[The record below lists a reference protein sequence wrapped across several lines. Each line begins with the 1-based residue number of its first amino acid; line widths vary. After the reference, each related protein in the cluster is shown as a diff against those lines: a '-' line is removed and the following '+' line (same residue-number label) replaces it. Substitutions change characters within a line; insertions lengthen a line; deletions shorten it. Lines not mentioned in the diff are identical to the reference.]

1 MATNTAINTAIK
13 FYKGASAPASPAAGV
28 IWFNTKNRTI
38 QVYTG
43 SAWEIYTGLVDA
55 TYANNQ
61 LTITK
66 AVGDPLVLDFT
77 SMLGNIDG
85 LTKRLDDYD
94 DWKAEVVAP
103 VITEFS
109 ANFAT
114 VKATS
119 EANAAK
125 LADLTKDTVK
135 AEITA
140 DIAAA
145 EGRINGTIGGINQTI
160 ENMGTTVAENA
171 AAAADYASFKAAH
184 KTTVDGYIDA
194 KIDALADKTETGSD
208 DYVSVHVTTAK
219 GEVSGVVVNTDAL
232 STKINNIDS
241 LVGENKAAVEAL
253 GKKVGAPVAVEGQ
266 AAYSESYTVAQ
277 DIKAA
282 KDAAAAAQAD
292 IDAFLA
298 GVEIGSDKVVD
309 TLKEIQHFLE
319 GEDGTV
325 AALLEDVANNRS
337 DIDVAK
343 AQLAGVGES
352 ETVKGLIDAAKE
364 AVTGDLTG
372 VEFTTIEAIDAEL
385 ARIAEL
391 TGAEGVADQIEDA
404 VKVERERIDAY
415 DQWRAELEL
424 NDAAVAGQYV
434 SAVKQSNGKIEVT
447 REALPDWTTPINNA
461 VAAGINALDAEAG
474 PEASVKYLSGVVKEV
489 DGKLTTYTVDAIVG
503 DVVAGEDKLATA
515 ASVKSYVDNTFV
527 WTTFN

>member
-1 MATNTAINTAIK
+1 MATNTAIK

-103 VITEFS
+103 VITEFN

-114 VKATS
+114 VKAAS
-119 EANAAK
+119 EANTAK
-125 LADLTKDTVK
+125 LAGLTKDTVK

-140 DIAAA
+140 DIAVEA
-145 EGRINGTIGGINQTI
+145 GRVDGLLTAVNKSI
-160 ENMGTTVAENA
+160 EDMGVTVAENA
-171 AAAADYASFKAAH
+171 AAAADYATFKTNH

-194 KIDALADKTETGSD
+194 KIEALANKTETGSD
-208 DYVSVHVTTAK
+208 DYVSVQVTTAK
-219 GEVSGVVVNTDAL
+219 GQISGVAVNTDAL
-232 STKINNIDS
+232 TNKIGDIDS
-241 LVGENKAAVEAL
+241 LVGENKADIEAL
-253 GKKVGAPVAVEGQ
+253 GKAVGAPVGVDGKT
-266 AAYSESYTVAQ
+266 AYSEAYTVGQ

-292 IDAFLA
+292 IDAFFASAETGEKAL
-298 GVEIGSDKVVD
+298 D

-319 GEDGTV
+319 GEGEGGV
-325 AALLEDVANNRS
+325 VQQLLDDVSNNRE
-337 DIDVAK
+337 DIDAAQ
-343 AQLAGVGES
+343 AQLAGIGDT
-352 ETVKGLIDAAKE
+352 ETVVGLIGAAKE
-364 AVTGDLTG
+364 AVTGDLTDA
-372 VEFTTIEAIDAEL
+372 EFKTIEAIDAEL

-391 TGAEGVADQIEDA
+391 TGAEGVAEQIEA
-404 VKVERERIDAY
+404 KVKVERERIDAY
-415 DQWRAELEL
+415 DQWKAGLVL

-434 SAVKQSNGKIEVT
+434 SAVKQSNGVIEVT
-447 REALPDWTTPINNA
+447 REALPDWTNTINGA
-461 VAAGINALDAEAG
+461 VTAGINALDAEAVA
-474 PEASVKYLSGVVKEV
+474 EASVKYLSGVVKEV
-489 DGKLTTYTVDAIVG
+489 DGLLTTYTVDAIVG

>member
-1 MATNTAINTAIK
+1 MANPQIK
-13 FYKGASAPASPAAGV
+13 FYKGASAPATLTAGM

-55 TYANNQ
+55 TYANNA

-66 AVGDPLVLDFT
+66 AVGDPLVLDFNT
-77 SMLGNIDG
+77 MLGNISG
-85 LTKRLDDYD
+85 LSERLDDYD
-94 DWKAEVVAP
+94 TWKAETVTP
-103 VITEFS
+103 VITAFN

-114 VKATS
+114 VKAAS
-119 EANAAK
+119 EANTAK
-125 LADLTKDTVK
+125 LAGLTKDTVK

-140 DIAAA
+140 DVAA
-145 EGRINGTIGGINQTI
+145 EAGRVDGLLATVNKSI
-160 ENMGTTVAENA
+160 EDMGVDVAANKA
-171 AAAADYASFKAAH
+171 SAADYATFKANH

-194 KIDALADKTETGSD
+194 KVNALGGDKTGSD
-208 DYVSVHVTTAK
+208 DYVSVQVTTAK

-232 STKINNIDS
+232 TTKIGSID
-241 LVGENKAAVEAL
+241 LAAGENKTTIEAL

-266 AAYSESYTVAQ
+266 SAYSESYTVAQ

-325 AALLEDVANNRS
+325 AALLDDVASNRA

-343 AQLAGVGES
+343 AQLAGVGEG
-352 ETVKGLIDAAKE
+352 ETVKNLIATAKSE
-364 AVTGDLTG
+364 VTGDLTDA
-372 VEFTTIEAIDAEL
+372 EFTTLEAVNEEL

-391 TGAEGVADQIEDA
+391 TGAEGVAEQIEAA
-404 VKVERERIDAY
+404 VKPERERIDAY
-415 DQWRAELEL
+415 DTWRAGLEVA
-424 NDAAVAGQYV
+424 DAAVEGQYV
-434 SAVKQSNGKIEVT
+434 SQVKQVAGKIEVT
-447 REALPDWTTPINNA
+447 RVALPDWTNTINGA
-461 VAAGINALDAEAG
+461 VTAGIEALDAEVKDETG
-474 PEASVKYLSGVVKEV
+474 YITGSVKQV
-489 DGKLTTYTVDAIVG
+489 DGKLTELSIDAAVG
-503 DVVAGEDKLATA
+503 AVADGEDKLATA
-515 ASVKSYVDNTFV
+515 ASVKTFVENTFS
-527 WTTFN
+527 WSSFN

>member
-1 MATNTAINTAIK
+1 MANPQIK
-13 FYKGASAPASPAAGV
+13 FYKGASAPTTLTAGM

-66 AVGDPLVLDFT
+66 AVGEPLVLDFN
-77 SMLGNIDG
+77 SMLGSISG
-85 LTKRLDDYD
+85 LSERLDDYD
-94 DWKAEVVAP
+94 TWKAETVTP
-103 VITEFS
+103 VITAFN

-114 VKATS
+114 VKAAS
-119 EANAAK
+119 EANTAK
-125 LADLTKDTVK
+125 LAGLTKATVK

-140 DIAAA
+140 DVAA
-145 EGRINGTIGGINQTI
+145 EAGRVDGLLATVNKSI
-160 ENMGTTVAENA
+160 EDMGVDVAANKA
-171 AAAADYASFKAAH
+171 SAADYATFKANH

-194 KIDALADKTETGSD
+194 KVNALGGDKTGSD
-208 DYVSVHVTTAK
+208 DYVSVQVTTAK

-232 STKINNIDS
+232 TTKIGSID
-241 LVGENKAAVEAL
+241 LAAGENKTAIEAL

-266 AAYSESYTVAQ
+266 SAYSESYTVAQ

-325 AALLEDVANNRS
+325 ATLLEDVANNRA

-343 AQLAGVGES
+343 AQLAGVGEG
-352 ETVKGLIDAAKE
+352 ETVKNLIATAKSE
-364 AVTGDLTG
+364 VVDGATEGYATLGDLEVKVKALEGAVGTESS
-372 VEFTTIEAIDAEL
+372 VAEAIEA
-385 ARIAEL
+385 
-391 TGAEGVADQIEDA
+391 A
-404 VKVERERIDAY
+404 VKPERERIDAY
-415 DQWRAELEL
+415 DTWKAGLEVA
-424 NDAAVAGQYV
+424 DAAVGGQYV
-434 SAVKQSNGKIEVT
+434 SQVKQVAGKIEVT
-447 REALPDWTTPINNA
+447 RVALPDWTNTINGA
-461 VAAGINALDAEAG
+461 VTAGINALDSEAKDEAG
-474 PEASVKYLSGVVKEV
+474 YITGSVTQV
-489 DGKLTTYTVDAIVG
+489 DGKLTALSIDAAVG
-503 DVVAGEDKLATA
+503 AVADGEDKLATA
-515 ASVKSYVDNTFV
+515 ASVKDYVDNTFS
-527 WTTFN
+527 WASFN

>member
-1 MATNTAINTAIK
+1 MANPQIK
-13 FYKGASAPASPAAGV
+13 FYKGASAPATLTAGM

-55 TYANNQ
+55 TYANNA

-66 AVGDPLVLDFT
+66 AVGDPLVLDFN
-77 SMLGNIDG
+77 SMLGSISG
-85 LTKRLDDYD
+85 LGERLDDYD
-94 DWKAEVVAP
+94 TWKAETVTP
-103 VITEFS
+103 VITAFN

-114 VKATS
+114 VKAAS
-119 EANAAK
+119 EANTAK
-125 LADLTKDTVK
+125 LAGLTKATVK

-140 DIAAA
+140 DVAA
-145 EGRINGTIGGINQTI
+145 EAGRVDGLLATVNKSI
-160 ENMGTTVAENA
+160 EDMGVDVAANKA
-171 AAAADYASFKAAH
+171 SAADYATFKANH

-194 KIDALADKTETGSD
+194 KINVLGGDKTGSD
-208 DYVSVHVTTAK
+208 DYVSVQVTTAK

-232 STKINNIDS
+232 TTKIGSID
-241 LVGENKAAVEAL
+241 LAAGENKTAIEAL

-266 AAYSESYTVAQ
+266 SAYSESYTVAQ

-343 AQLAGVGES
+343 AQLAGVGEG
-352 ETVKGLIDAAKE
+352 ETVKNLIAAAKSE
-364 AVTGDLTG
+364 VVDGATEGYATLGDLEVKVKALEGAVGTESS
-372 VEFTTIEAIDAEL
+372 VAEAIEA
-385 ARIAEL
+385 
-391 TGAEGVADQIEDA
+391 A
-404 VKVERERIDAY
+404 VKPERERIDAY
-415 DQWRAELEL
+415 DTWKAGLEVA
-424 NDAAVAGQYV
+424 DAAVEGQYV
-434 SAVKQSNGKIEVT
+434 SQVKQVAGKIEVT
-447 REALPDWTTPINNA
+447 RVALPDWTNTINGA
-461 VAAGINALDAEAG
+461 VTAGIEALDAEIKDETG
-474 PEASVKYLSGVVKEV
+474 YITGSVKQV
-489 DGKLTTYTVDAIVG
+489 DGKLTEISIDAAVG
-503 DVVAGEDKLATA
+503 AVEDGEDKLATA
-515 ASVKSYVDNTFV
+515 SSVKTFVENTFS
-527 WTTFN
+527 WTSFN

>member
-1 MATNTAINTAIK
+1 MATNTAIK

-171 AAAADYASFKAAH
+171 AAAADYASFKANH
-184 KTTVDGYIDA
+184 KTTVDGYIDD

-219 GEVSGVVVNTDAL
+219 GKVSGVVVNTDAL

-292 IDAFLA
+292 IDAFFASAETGEKAL
-298 GVEIGSDKVVD
+298 D

-319 GEDGTV
+319 GEGEGGV
-325 AALLEDVANNRS
+325 VQQLLDDVANNRE
-337 DIDVAK
+337 DIDLAQ
-343 AQLAGVGES
+343 AQLAGIGES

-415 DQWRAELEL
+415 DQWKAELEL
-424 NDAAVAGQYV
+424 NDAAVAGRYV

-447 REALPDWTTPINNA
+447 REALPDWTNTINGA
-461 VAAGINALDAEAG
+461 VAAGINALNAEATA
-474 PEASVKYLSGVVKEV
+474 EASVKYLSGVVKETA
-489 DGKLTTYTVDAIVG
+489 GKLTTYTVDAIVG

>member
-1 MATNTAINTAIK
+1 MATNTAIK

-103 VITEFS
+103 VITEFN
-109 ANFAT
+109 ANFAA
-114 VKATS
+114 VKAAS
-119 EANAAK
+119 EANTAK
-125 LADLTKDTVK
+125 LAGLTKTTVK

-140 DIAAA
+140 DIAAEA
-145 EGRINGTIGGINQTI
+145 GRVDGLLATVNQNI
-160 ENMGTTVAENA
+160 ENMGATVAENA
-171 AAAADYASFKAAH
+171 AAAADYATFKANH
-184 KTTVDGYIDA
+184 KTTVDGYIDD
-194 KIDALADKTETGSD
+194 KIDLLGGDKTGSD
-208 DYVSVHVTTAK
+208 DYVSVQVTTAK

-232 STKINNIDS
+232 STKIGNMDI
-241 LVGENKAAVEAL
+241 LAGENKAAVEAL

-266 AAYSESYTVAQ
+266 TAYSESYTVAQ

-292 IDAFLA
+292 IDAFFASAETGEKAL
-298 GVEIGSDKVVD
+298 D

-319 GEDGTV
+319 GEGEGGV
-325 AALLEDVANNRS
+325 VQQLLDDVSNNRE
-337 DIDVAK
+337 DIDVAQ
-343 AQLAGVGES
+343 AQLAGIGES
-352 ETVKGLIDAAKE
+352 ETVKGLIGAAKD
-364 AVTGDLTG
+364 AVTGDLTEA
-372 VEFTTIEAIDAEL
+372 EFTTIEAIDAEL

-391 TGAEGVADQIEDA
+391 TGAEGVAEQIENA

-415 DQWRAELEL
+415 DQWKAGLVL

-434 SAVKQSNGKIEVT
+434 SAVKQSNGVIEVT
-447 REALPDWTTPINNA
+447 REALPDWTNTINGA
-461 VAAGINALDAEAG
+461 VTAGIEALDAEAAAD
-474 PEASVKYLSGVVKEV
+474 ASVKYLSGVVKEV
-489 DGKLTTYTVDAIVG
+489 NGLLTTYTVDAIVG

>member
-1 MATNTAINTAIK
+1 MATNTAIK

-103 VITEFS
+103 VITEFN

-114 VKATS
+114 VKAAS

-125 LADLTKDTVK
+125 LAGLTKETVK

-140 DIAAA
+140 DITA
-145 EGRINGTIGGINQTI
+145 EASRVDGIISGINQTI
-160 ENMGTTVAENA
+160 ENMGATVAENS
-171 AAAADYASFKAAH
+171 AAAADYATFKANH

-194 KIDALADKTETGSD
+194 KVNALGGDKTGSD
-208 DYVSVHVTTAK
+208 DYVSVQVTTAK

-241 LVGENKAAVEAL
+241 LVGENAADIEAL
-253 GKKVGAPVAVEGQ
+253 DKKVGAPVAVEGQ

-292 IDAFLA
+292 IDAFFASAETGEKAL
-298 GVEIGSDKVVD
+298 D

-319 GEDGTV
+319 GEGEGGV
-325 AALLEDVANNRS
+325 VQQLLDDVANNRA

-343 AQLAGVGES
+343 AQLAGVGED
-352 ETVKGLIDAAKE
+352 ETVKGLIGAAKG
-364 AVTGDLTG
+364 AITGDLTG
-372 VEFTTIEAIDAEL
+372 AEFTTIEAIDAEL

-391 TGAEGVADQIEDA
+391 TGAEGVADQIEAA

-415 DQWRAELEL
+415 DQWKAELEVA
-424 NDAAVAGQYV
+424 DAAVAGQYV
-434 SAVKQSNGKIEVT
+434 SQVKQSNGKIEVT
-447 REALPDWTTPINNA
+447 REALPDWTNTINGA
-461 VAAGINALDAEAG
+461 VTAGIEALDADATA
-474 PEASVKYLSGVVKEV
+474 EASVKYLSGVVKEV
-489 DGKLTTYTVDAIVG
+489 DGKLTTYTVDAVVG

>member
-1 MATNTAINTAIK
+1 MANPQIK
-13 FYKGASAPASPAAGV
+13 FYKGASAPTTLTAGM

-66 AVGDPLVLDFT
+66 AVGEPLVLDFN
-77 SMLGNIDG
+77 SMLGSISG
-85 LTKRLDDYD
+85 LGERLDDYD
-94 DWKAEVVAP
+94 TWKAETVTP
-103 VITEFS
+103 VITAFN

-114 VKATS
+114 VKAAS
-119 EANAAK
+119 EANTAK
-125 LADLTKDTVK
+125 LAGLTKATVK

-140 DIAAA
+140 DVAA
-145 EGRINGTIGGINQTI
+145 EAGRVDGLLVTVNKSI
-160 ENMGTTVAENA
+160 EDMGVDVAANKA
-171 AAAADYASFKAAH
+171 SAADYATFKANH

-194 KIDALADKTETGSD
+194 KVNALGGDKTGSD
-208 DYVSVHVTTAK
+208 DYVSVQVTTAK

-232 STKINNIDS
+232 TTKIGSID
-241 LVGENKAAVEAL
+241 LAAGENKTAIEAL

-266 AAYSESYTVAQ
+266 SAYSESYTVAQ

-325 AALLEDVANNRS
+325 AALLEDVANNRA

-343 AQLAGVGES
+343 AQLAGVGEG
-352 ETVKGLIDAAKE
+352 ETVKNLIATAKSE
-364 AVTGDLTG
+364 VVDGATEGYATLGDLEVKVKALEGAVGTEG
-372 VEFTTIEAIDAEL
+372 SVAEAIEA
-385 ARIAEL
+385 
-391 TGAEGVADQIEDA
+391 A
-404 VKVERERIDAY
+404 VKPERERIDAY
-415 DQWRAELEL
+415 DTWKAGLEVA
-424 NDAAVAGQYV
+424 DAAVEGQYV
-434 SAVKQSNGKIEVT
+434 SQVKQVAGKIEVT
-447 REALPDWTTPINNA
+447 RVALPDWTNTINGA
-461 VAAGINALDAEAG
+461 VTAGINALDAEAKDETG
-474 PEASVKYLSGVVKEV
+474 YITGSVTQV
-489 DGKLTTYTVDAIVG
+489 DGKLTALSIDAAVG
-503 DVVAGEDKLATA
+503 AVADGEDKLATA
-515 ASVKSYVDNTFV
+515 ASVKDYVDNTFS
-527 WTTFN
+527 WASFN

>member
-1 MATNTAINTAIK
+1 MANPQIK
-13 FYKGASAPASPAAGV
+13 FYKGASAPTTLTAGM

-66 AVGDPLVLDFT
+66 AVGDPLVLNFN
-77 SMLGNIDG
+77 SMIGSISGLGE
-85 LTKRLDDYD
+85 RLDDYD
-94 DWKAEVVAP
+94 TWKAETVTP
-103 VITEFS
+103 VITAFN

-114 VKATS
+114 VKAAS
-119 EANAAK
+119 EANTAK
-125 LADLTKDTVK
+125 LAGLTKATVK

-140 DIAAA
+140 DVAA
-145 EGRINGTIGGINQTI
+145 EAGRVDGLLATVNKSI
-160 ENMGTTVAENA
+160 EDMGVDVAANKA
-171 AAAADYASFKAAH
+171 SAADYATFKANH

-194 KIDALADKTETGSD
+194 KVNALGGDKTGSD
-208 DYVSVHVTTAK
+208 DYVSVQVTTAK

-232 STKINNIDS
+232 TTKIGSID
-241 LVGENKAAVEAL
+241 LAAGENKTAIEAL

-266 AAYSESYTVAQ
+266 SAYSESYTVAQ

-325 AALLEDVANNRS
+325 AALLDDVASNRA

-343 AQLAGVGES
+343 AQLAGVGEG
-352 ETVKGLIDAAKE
+352 ETVKNLIATAKSE
-364 AVTGDLTG
+364 VVDGATEGYATLGDLEVKVKALEGAVGTEG
-372 VEFTTIEAIDAEL
+372 SVAEAIEA
-385 ARIAEL
+385 
-391 TGAEGVADQIEDA
+391 A
-404 VKVERERIDAY
+404 VKPERERIDAY
-415 DQWRAELEL
+415 DTWKAGLEVA
-424 NDAAVAGQYV
+424 DAAVEGQYV
-434 SAVKQSNGKIEVT
+434 SQVKQVAGKIEVT
-447 REALPDWTTPINNA
+447 RVALPDWTNTINGA
-461 VAAGINALDAEAG
+461 VTAGINALDAEAKDETG
-474 PEASVKYLSGVVKEV
+474 YITGSVTQV
-489 DGKLTTYTVDAIVG
+489 DGKLTALSIDAAVG
-503 DVVAGEDKLATA
+503 AVADGEDKLATA
-515 ASVKSYVDNTFV
+515 ASVKDYVDNTFS
-527 WTTFN
+527 WASFN

>member
-1 MATNTAINTAIK
+1 MANPQIK
-13 FYKGASAPASPAAGV
+13 FYKGASAPTTLTAGM

-66 AVGDPLVLDFT
+66 AVGEPLVLDFN
-77 SMLGNIDG
+77 SMLGSISG
-85 LTKRLDDYD
+85 LGERLDDYD
-94 DWKAEVVAP
+94 TWKAETVTP
-103 VITEFS
+103 VITAFN

-114 VKATS
+114 VKAAS
-119 EANAAK
+119 EANTAK
-125 LADLTKDTVK
+125 LAGLTKATVK

-140 DIAAA
+140 DVAA
-145 EGRINGTIGGINQTI
+145 EAGRVDGLLVTVNKSI
-160 ENMGTTVAENA
+160 EDMGVDVAANKA
-171 AAAADYASFKAAH
+171 SAADYATFKANH

-194 KIDALADKTETGSD
+194 KVNALGGDKTGSD
-208 DYVSVHVTTAK
+208 DYVSVQVTTAK

-232 STKINNIDS
+232 TTKIGSID
-241 LVGENKAAVEAL
+241 LAAGENKTAIEAL

-266 AAYSESYTVAQ
+266 SAYSESYTVAQ

-325 AALLEDVANNRS
+325 AALLEDVANNRA

-343 AQLAGVGES
+343 AQLAGVGER
-352 ETVKGLIDAAKE
+352 ETVKNLIATAKSE
-364 AVTGDLTG
+364 VVDGATEGYATLGDLEVKIKALEGAVGTEG
-372 VEFTTIEAIDAEL
+372 SVAEAIEA
-385 ARIAEL
+385 
-391 TGAEGVADQIEDA
+391 A
-404 VKVERERIDAY
+404 VKPERERIDAY
-415 DQWRAELEL
+415 DTWKAGLEVA
-424 NDAAVAGQYV
+424 DAAVEGQYV
-434 SAVKQSNGKIEVT
+434 SQVKQVAGKIEVT
-447 REALPDWTTPINNA
+447 RVALPD
-461 VAAGINALDAEAG
+461 
-474 PEASVKYLSGVVKEV
+474 
-489 DGKLTTYTVDAIVG
+489 
-503 DVVAGEDKLATA
+503 
-515 ASVKSYVDNTFV
+515 
-527 WTTFN
+527 

>member
-1 MATNTAINTAIK
+1 MANPQIK
-13 FYKGASAPASPAAGV
+13 FYKGASAPATLTAGM

-55 TYANNQ
+55 TYANNA

-66 AVGDPLVLDFT
+66 AVGDPLVLDFN
-77 SMLGNIDG
+77 SMLGSISG
-85 LTKRLDDYD
+85 LGERLDDYD
-94 DWKAEVVAP
+94 TWKAETVTP
-103 VITEFS
+103 VITAFN

-114 VKATS
+114 VKAAS
-119 EANAAK
+119 EANTAK
-125 LADLTKDTVK
+125 LAGLTKATVK

-140 DIAAA
+140 DVAA
-145 EGRINGTIGGINQTI
+145 EAGRVDGLLVTVNKSI
-160 ENMGTTVAENA
+160 EDMGVDVAANKA
-171 AAAADYASFKAAH
+171 SAADYATFKANH

-194 KIDALADKTETGSD
+194 KVNALGGDKTGSD
-208 DYVSVHVTTAK
+208 DYVSVQVTTAK

-232 STKINNIDS
+232 TTKIGSID
-241 LVGENKAAVEAL
+241 LAAGENKAAIEAL

-325 AALLEDVANNRS
+325 AALLEDVANNRA

-343 AQLAGVGES
+343 AQLAGIGEG
-352 ETVKGLIDAAKE
+352 ETVKNLIATAKSE
-364 AVTGDLTG
+364 VVDGATEGYATLGDLEVKVKALEGAVGTEG
-372 VEFTTIEAIDAEL
+372 SVAEAIEA
-385 ARIAEL
+385 
-391 TGAEGVADQIEDA
+391 A
-404 VKVERERIDAY
+404 VKPERERIDAY
-415 DQWRAELEL
+415 DTWKAGLEVA
-424 NDAAVAGQYV
+424 DAAVEGQYV
-434 SAVKQSNGKIEVT
+434 SQVKQVAGKIEVT
-447 REALPDWTTPINNA
+447 RVALPDWTNTINGA
-461 VAAGINALDAEAG
+461 VTAGINALDSEAKDEAG
-474 PEASVKYLSGVVKEV
+474 YITGSVKQV
-489 DGKLTTYTVDAIVG
+489 DGKLTELSIDAAVG
-503 DVVAGEDKLATA
+503 AVEDGEDKLATA
-515 ASVKSYVDNTFV
+515 SSVKTFVENTFS
-527 WTTFN
+527 WSSFN